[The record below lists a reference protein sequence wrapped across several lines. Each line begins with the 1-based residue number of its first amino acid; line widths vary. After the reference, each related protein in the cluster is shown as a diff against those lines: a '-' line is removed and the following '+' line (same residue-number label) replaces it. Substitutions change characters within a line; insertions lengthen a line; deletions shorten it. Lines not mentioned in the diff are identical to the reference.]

1 MSKKHPM
8 KNLHY
13 LLFFVLLVTSCA
25 SPKKYLVNQ
34 NYDAAIEKAVHKLLK
49 SPRKGELMV
58 TIDRA
63 YKLANQQDL
72 ERVKFLEQEGS
83 PRNYDE
89 AVNIYRRLKNRQA
102 LVNTVTPFR
111 YNGKVYDYQLVDY
124 DQKLIQSK
132 RKAADYLYAHGNKLM
147 QNGDKESIRK
157 AYEEFTKV
165 KAYTGDYTDIDQKIA
180 EARDRGMS
188 RVLVQAINNTHLKFS
203 PQFMDNLLTIDN
215 SGLNSFWVEYDFR
228 DMDRQMQ
235 YDYYVNVDLNNIMI
249 SPDKSEEKDY
259 TEQKKVEDG
268 WNYALD
274 SRGNVMKDSLGNDI
288 KIKKYKE
295 LKCTVIET
303 HQHKSCQVNGV
314 VEYLQNNPSKLLR
327 KVPIG
332 ANLDFDHSWARA
344 VGDLGALSEESK
356 KKCQVKAMP
365 FPSNLDMV
373 YEGTDKLKLAIT
385 NVIRNNRSYIY

>member
-1 MSKKHPM
+1 M

-13 LLFFVLLVTSCA
+13 LLFFVILFTSCA
-25 SPKKYLVNQ
+25 SPKKYMVNQ

-49 SPRKGELMV
+49 SPKKGELMV

-63 YKLANQQDL
+63 YNLANQQDL
-72 ERVKFLEQEGS
+72 ERVKFLEQEGN
-83 PRNYDE
+83 PRNFDE
-89 AVNIYRRLKNRQA
+89 VVNLYRRLKNRQT
-102 LVNTVTPFR
+102 LVNTVTPFQ
-111 YNGKVYDYQLVDY
+111 YNGKTYNYQQVDY
-124 DQKLIQSK
+124 DQALIDSK
-132 RKAADYLYAHGNKLM
+132 RKAADYFYAHGKKLM

-157 AYEEFTKV
+157 AYEEFAKV
-165 KAYTGDYTDIDQKIA
+165 KEYTGDYTDIDQYIT

-188 RVLVQAINNTHLKFS
+188 RVLVQAINNTRLKFS
-203 PQFMDNLLTIDN
+203 PDFMDNLLTIDN
-215 SGLNSFWVEYDFR
+215 KGLNSFWVEYDFR
-228 DMDRQMQ
+228 DMDPRTQ
-235 YDYYVNVDLNNIMI
+235 YDYYVNVNLNDIMI

-259 TEQKKVEDG
+259 TEEKKVEDG

-288 KIKKYKE
+288 KIKKYKD

-314 VEYLQNNPSKLLR
+314 VEYIQNNPSKLLR

-344 VGDLGALSEESK
+344 IGDLGALSDASK
-356 KKCQVKAMP
+356 QKCKVKAMP
-365 FPSNLDMV
+365 FPSDLDMV
-373 YEGTDKLKLAIT
+373 YEGTDRLKLAIT
-385 NVIRNNRSYIY
+385 NVLRSNGSYIY

>member
-1 MSKKHPM
+1 MKK
-8 KNLHY
+8 LHY

-34 NYDAAIEKAVHKLLK
+34 NYDAAIQKAVRKLLK
-49 SPRKGELMV
+49 SPRKGELIV

-111 YNGKVYDYQLVDY
+111 YNGRVYDYQLVDY

-165 KAYTGDYTDIDQKIA
+165 KQYTGDYTDIDQRIA
-180 EARDRGMS
+180 EARSRGIS
-188 RVLVQAINNTHLKFS
+188 RVLVQAINHSHLKFS
-203 PQFMDNLLTIDN
+203 PEFMDNLLTIDN
-215 SGLNSFWVEYDFR
+215 KGLNSPWVEYDFR
-228 DMDRQMQ
+228 DMDRRLQ
-235 YDYYVNVDLNNIMI
+235 YDYYININLDHILI
-249 SPDKSEEKDY
+249 SPDKSDEKDY

-303 HQHKSCQVNGV
+303 HQHKSCQVDGV

-344 VGDLGALSEESK
+344 IGDLGALSEESK
-356 KKCQVKAMP
+356 KKCQVKAVP
-365 FPSNLDMV
+365 FPSDLDMV

-385 NVIRNNRSYIY
+385 NVLRNNRSYIY